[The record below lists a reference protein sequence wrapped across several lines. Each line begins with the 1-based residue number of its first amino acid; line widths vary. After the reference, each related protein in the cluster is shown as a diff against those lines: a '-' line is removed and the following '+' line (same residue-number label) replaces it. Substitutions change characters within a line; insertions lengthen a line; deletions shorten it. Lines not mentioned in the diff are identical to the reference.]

1 MALNL
6 TGVFSDIGNLAGSF
20 SGQDLLNSVIA
31 GAAGT
36 VVLSGL
42 QTQAGQ
48 NAVDPL
54 HIFIHNPAGSAA
66 GGANNPPAVSG
77 VVQGQV
83 MTMSKFLSLS
93 PDNQKVIQAMGYTII
108 PG

>member
-6 TGVFSDIGNLAGSF
+6 SGVFGDIGNLAGSV
-20 SGQDLLNSVIA
+20 SGQDVLNSILA

-36 VVLSGL
+36 VVISGL
-42 QTQAGQ
+42 KSGEGQ
-48 NAVDPL
+48 DAIDPL
-54 HIFIHNPAGSAA
+54 HIFHKPATPTSPAA
-66 GGANNPPAVSG
+66 SG

-83 MTMSKFLSLS
+83 MTMTKFLTLT
-93 PDNQKVIQAMGYTII
+93 PDQQKMIQAMGYTIV